1 MKTFTKSDLRSGM
14 IVETKNKQK
23 YVIIKK
29 ENDDLMLLG
38 RDASI
43 LGTSYNENL
52 EHTHLSSHDIMQVYD
67 YPINKIFKHLT
78 CAKTEKNYLV
88 FERSIIDWDNVA
100 IDTRVFV
107 SLDKKVWHKRRFSRY
122 EDGKVYVF
130 VNGGDSWSSE
140 GKDEYWE
147 YVELISDEDNV
158 SKKTSTTNEKPAEQ
172 KEEFR
177 DIEGFSKYM
186 ISNTGRVVR
195 KEYTLGAKN
204 GLRTFKAKDMAI
216 YYASKSR
223 PRVSLVNDDGTNSNC
238 SVAKLL
244 AQAFVPNPEN
254 KKYVV
259 LKDKNKP
266 VSIDNVM
273 WTNESPHHLVTWN
286 ENHRNAG

>member
-1 MKTFTKSDLRSGM
+1 MVKVFTKTDLKSGM

-23 YVIIKK
+23 YVVVKK
-29 ENDDLMLLG
+29 ENNDLMFLG
-38 RDASI
+38 RSSSI
-43 LGTSYNENL
+43 LGTSYNDIL

-67 YPINKIFKHLT
+67 YPVNKVFKYLA
-78 CAKTEKNYLV
+78 CPKNEKEHLV
-88 FERSIIDWDNVA
+88 FERNIVDWTKVS
-100 IDTRVFV
+100 IDTKVLV
-107 SLDKKVWHKRRFSRY
+107 SIDKQTWHKRRFSRY
-122 EDGKVYVF
+122 ENEKVYVF

-147 YVELISDEDNV
+147 YVKLPYNEEKVFPEITTKEDI
-158 SKKTSTTNEKPAEQ
+158 AEQ

-186 ISNTGRVVR
+186 ISNTGRVIR
-195 KEYTLGAKN
+195 KEYTVGSKN
-204 GLRTFKAKDMAI
+204 GLRTFKKRDMSV

-223 PRVSLVNDDGTNSNC
+223 PRVSLVNDDGVNSNC
-238 SVAKLL
+238 SIAKLL

-259 LKDKNKP
+259 LKDKSKP
-266 VSIDNVM
+266 VGIDNVM
-273 WTNESPHHLVTWN
+273 WTNEPPHHLVTWN